1 MDTQK
6 LDQTYIANTYAR
18 FPVTIV
24 KGKGSLVWDDT
35 GKEYIDLSTGIAVD
49 IFGVADEEW
58 MAAVTKQLGT
68 LQHISNLYYTEPC
81 VKLAQMLCE
90 KTGMKKV
97 FFGNSGAEANEC
109 AIKAARKWSEEKN
122 GKDYSTIIT
131 LKNSFHGRTIT
142 TLAATGQDV
151 FHHDFTPRTEGFV
164 YAEPNDLA
172 DLEQLIKA
180 NKCAAGGAHLLHLDV
195 MDGHFVPNISFGA
208 PVIAGLSKVCDLP
221 FDVHLMISQPLRY
234 IDDYA
239 DAGADLITFHLESD
253 DDPGAVIDKIL
264 ARGCKP
270 AIAIKPG
277 TPAEA
282 VLPYA
287 DRLAMVL
294 VMTVEPGFGGQ
305 SFMADMMP
313 KLTLLRSRY
322 PHLDLQV
329 DGGINLE
336 TVKAAAKA
344 GANVFVAGSAVF
356 KSADPAATIA
366 GLCRAAQQA
375 AE

>member
-1 MDTQK
+1 MDMK
-6 LDQTYIANTYAR
+6 ISPSMLACDFAN
-18 FPVTIV
+18 
-24 KGKGSLVWDDT
+24 
-35 GKEYIDLSTGIAVD
+35 
-49 IFGVADEEW
+49 
-58 MAAVTKQLGT
+58 M
-68 LQHISNLYYTEPC
+68 
-81 VKLAQMLCE
+81 
-90 KTGMKKV
+90 
-97 FFGNSGAEANEC
+97 GAE
-109 AIKAARKWSEEKN
+109 
-122 GKDYSTIIT
+122 
-131 LKNSFHGRTIT
+131 
-142 TLAATGQDV
+142 
-151 FHHDFTPRTEGFV
+151 
-164 YAEPNDLA
+164 
-172 DLEQLIKA
+172 A

-253 DDPGAVIDKIL
+253 DDPSAVIDKIL

-277 TPAEA
+277 TSAEA

>member
-1 MDTQK
+1 MDMK
-6 LDQTYIANTYAR
+6 ISPSMLACDFAN
-18 FPVTIV
+18 
-24 KGKGSLVWDDT
+24 
-35 GKEYIDLSTGIAVD
+35 
-49 IFGVADEEW
+49 
-58 MAAVTKQLGT
+58 M
-68 LQHISNLYYTEPC
+68 
-81 VKLAQMLCE
+81 
-90 KTGMKKV
+90 
-97 FFGNSGAEANEC
+97 GAE
-109 AIKAARKWSEEKN
+109 
-122 GKDYSTIIT
+122 
-131 LKNSFHGRTIT
+131 
-142 TLAATGQDV
+142 
-151 FHHDFTPRTEGFV
+151 
-164 YAEPNDLA
+164 
-172 DLEQLIKA
+172 A

-253 DDPGAVIDKIL
+253 DDPSAVIDKIL

-277 TPAEA
+277 TPVEA

>member
-1 MDTQK
+1 MDMK
-6 LDQTYIANTYAR
+6 ISPSMLACDFAN
-18 FPVTIV
+18 
-24 KGKGSLVWDDT
+24 
-35 GKEYIDLSTGIAVD
+35 
-49 IFGVADEEW
+49 
-58 MAAVTKQLGT
+58 M
-68 LQHISNLYYTEPC
+68 
-81 VKLAQMLCE
+81 
-90 KTGMKKV
+90 
-97 FFGNSGAEANEC
+97 GAE
-109 AIKAARKWSEEKN
+109 
-122 GKDYSTIIT
+122 
-131 LKNSFHGRTIT
+131 
-142 TLAATGQDV
+142 
-151 FHHDFTPRTEGFV
+151 
-164 YAEPNDLA
+164 
-172 DLEQLIKA
+172 A

-239 DAGADLITFHLESD
+239 DAGADLITFHLESE
-253 DDPGAVIDKIL
+253 DDPSAVIDKIL

-277 TPAEA
+277 TSAEA

>member
-1 MDTQK
+1 MDMK
-6 LDQTYIANTYAR
+6 ISPSMLACDFAN
-18 FPVTIV
+18 
-24 KGKGSLVWDDT
+24 
-35 GKEYIDLSTGIAVD
+35 
-49 IFGVADEEW
+49 
-58 MAAVTKQLGT
+58 M
-68 LQHISNLYYTEPC
+68 
-81 VKLAQMLCE
+81 
-90 KTGMKKV
+90 
-97 FFGNSGAEANEC
+97 GAE
-109 AIKAARKWSEEKN
+109 
-122 GKDYSTIIT
+122 
-131 LKNSFHGRTIT
+131 
-142 TLAATGQDV
+142 
-151 FHHDFTPRTEGFV
+151 
-164 YAEPNDLA
+164 
-172 DLEQLIKA
+172 A

-253 DDPGAVIDKIL
+253 DDPSAVIDKIL

-277 TPAEA
+277 TPVEA

-366 GLCRAAQQA
+366 GLCCAAQQA

>member
-1 MDTQK
+1 MDMK
-6 LDQTYIANTYAR
+6 ISPSMLACDFAN
-18 FPVTIV
+18 
-24 KGKGSLVWDDT
+24 
-35 GKEYIDLSTGIAVD
+35 
-49 IFGVADEEW
+49 
-58 MAAVTKQLGT
+58 M
-68 LQHISNLYYTEPC
+68 
-81 VKLAQMLCE
+81 
-90 KTGMKKV
+90 
-97 FFGNSGAEANEC
+97 GAE
-109 AIKAARKWSEEKN
+109 
-122 GKDYSTIIT
+122 
-131 LKNSFHGRTIT
+131 
-142 TLAATGQDV
+142 
-151 FHHDFTPRTEGFV
+151 
-164 YAEPNDLA
+164 
-172 DLEQLIKA
+172 A

-253 DDPGAVIDKIL
+253 DDPSAVIDKIL

-277 TPAEA
+277 TPVEA

-356 KSADPAATIA
+356 KSAYPAATIA

>member
-1 MDTQK
+1 MDMK
-6 LDQTYIANTYAR
+6 ISPSMLACDFAN
-18 FPVTIV
+18 
-24 KGKGSLVWDDT
+24 
-35 GKEYIDLSTGIAVD
+35 
-49 IFGVADEEW
+49 
-58 MAAVTKQLGT
+58 M
-68 LQHISNLYYTEPC
+68 
-81 VKLAQMLCE
+81 
-90 KTGMKKV
+90 
-97 FFGNSGAEANEC
+97 GAE
-109 AIKAARKWSEEKN
+109 
-122 GKDYSTIIT
+122 
-131 LKNSFHGRTIT
+131 
-142 TLAATGQDV
+142 
-151 FHHDFTPRTEGFV
+151 
-164 YAEPNDLA
+164 
-172 DLEQLIKA
+172 A

-253 DDPGAVIDKIL
+253 DDPSAVIDKIL

-277 TPAEA
+277 TSAEA

-305 SFMADMMP
+305 SFMADMVP

>member
-1 MDTQK
+1 MDMK
-6 LDQTYIANTYAR
+6 ISPSMLACDFAN
-18 FPVTIV
+18 
-24 KGKGSLVWDDT
+24 
-35 GKEYIDLSTGIAVD
+35 
-49 IFGVADEEW
+49 
-58 MAAVTKQLGT
+58 M
-68 LQHISNLYYTEPC
+68 
-81 VKLAQMLCE
+81 
-90 KTGMKKV
+90 
-97 FFGNSGAEANEC
+97 GAE
-109 AIKAARKWSEEKN
+109 
-122 GKDYSTIIT
+122 
-131 LKNSFHGRTIT
+131 
-142 TLAATGQDV
+142 
-151 FHHDFTPRTEGFV
+151 
-164 YAEPNDLA
+164 
-172 DLEQLIKA
+172 A

-253 DDPGAVIDKIL
+253 DDPNAVIDKIL

-277 TPAEA
+277 TSAEA

>member
-1 MDTQK
+1 MDMK
-6 LDQTYIANTYAR
+6 ISPSMLACDFAN
-18 FPVTIV
+18 
-24 KGKGSLVWDDT
+24 
-35 GKEYIDLSTGIAVD
+35 
-49 IFGVADEEW
+49 
-58 MAAVTKQLGT
+58 M
-68 LQHISNLYYTEPC
+68 
-81 VKLAQMLCE
+81 
-90 KTGMKKV
+90 
-97 FFGNSGAEANEC
+97 GAE
-109 AIKAARKWSEEKN
+109 
-122 GKDYSTIIT
+122 
-131 LKNSFHGRTIT
+131 
-142 TLAATGQDV
+142 
-151 FHHDFTPRTEGFV
+151 
-164 YAEPNDLA
+164 
-172 DLEQLIKA
+172 A

-305 SFMADMMP
+305 KFMTDQLP
-313 KLTLLRSRY
+313 KIQKIRQYIQELNPDCRLE
-322 PHLDLQV
+322 V
-329 DGGINLE
+329 DGGVDPKTAPLVVE
-336 TVKAAAKA
+336 A
-344 GANVFVAGSAVF
+344 GADVLVAGSAVYGA
-356 KSADPAATIA
+356 KDPAEAIRILR
-366 GLCRAAQQA
+366 GQ
-375 AE
+375 

>member
-1 MDTQK
+1 MPPLT
-6 LDQTYIANTYAR
+6 NSE
-18 FPVTIV
+18 
-24 KGKGSLVWDDT
+24 KGKSDLNIISASVMCIDMLNFRDQLRALDDA
-35 GKEYIDLSTGIAVD
+35 GIDLY
-49 IFGVADEEW
+49 
-58 MAAVTKQLGT
+58 
-68 LQHISNLYYTEPC
+68 HI
-81 VKLAQMLCE
+81 
-90 KTGMKKV
+90 
-97 FFGNSGAEANEC
+97 
-109 AIKAARKWSEEKN
+109 
-122 GKDYSTIIT
+122 
-131 LKNSFHGRTIT
+131 
-142 TLAATGQDV
+142 
-151 FHHDFTPRTEGFV
+151 
-164 YAEPNDLA
+164 
-172 DLEQLIKA
+172 
-180 NKCAAGGAHLLHLDV
+180 DV

-253 DDPGAVIDKIL
+253 DDPNAVIDKIL

>member
-1 MDTQK
+1 MDMK
-6 LDQTYIANTYAR
+6 ISPSMLACDFAN
-18 FPVTIV
+18 
-24 KGKGSLVWDDT
+24 
-35 GKEYIDLSTGIAVD
+35 
-49 IFGVADEEW
+49 
-58 MAAVTKQLGT
+58 M
-68 LQHISNLYYTEPC
+68 
-81 VKLAQMLCE
+81 
-90 KTGMKKV
+90 
-97 FFGNSGAEANEC
+97 GAE
-109 AIKAARKWSEEKN
+109 
-122 GKDYSTIIT
+122 
-131 LKNSFHGRTIT
+131 
-142 TLAATGQDV
+142 
-151 FHHDFTPRTEGFV
+151 
-164 YAEPNDLA
+164 
-172 DLEQLIKA
+172 A

-208 PVIAGLSKVCDLP
+208 PVIAGLSKLCDL
-221 FDVHLMISQPLRY
+221 Y

-336 TVKAAAKA
+336 TVKVAAKA